1 LNSTRSTLLKVN
13 KVDRVAL
20 VPYTRATKSKGRS
33 TFGQQSWPYR
43 QQCWNFMNINEHRF
57 VKVNLLTAYLSHR
70 NYATVIIEP
79 ELGWTDSST
88 EIYWLF
94 TTSDWIVTWLINIQ
108 VVAEQT
114 GNKVERATKLNVQL
128 CCRFVAGSTK
138 STMLN
143 WTLLPVCTGLYYVN
157 CKARVSVKLRL

>member
-1 LNSTRSTLLKVN
+1 MLNSTQSTLLKVN

-108 VVAEQT
+108 VVADLLPAQQSRPCWIE
-114 GNKVERATKLNVQL
+114 L
-128 CCRFVAGSTK
+128 CCQCVLDFIMWIVRLEFQ
-138 STMLN
+138 LN
-143 WTLLPVCTGLYYVN
+143 
-157 CKARVSVKLRL
+157 